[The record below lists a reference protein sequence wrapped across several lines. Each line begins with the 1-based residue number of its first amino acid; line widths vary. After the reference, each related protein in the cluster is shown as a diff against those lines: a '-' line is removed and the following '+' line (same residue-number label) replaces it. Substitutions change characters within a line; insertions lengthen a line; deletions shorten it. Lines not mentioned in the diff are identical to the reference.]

1 MSVPVMYTS
10 AGKALYKV
18 PSHVYRTRYVSK
30 LYIQVGI
37 FPTVNRHCYTY
48 TYVTTKAFY
57 C

>member
-18 PSHVYRTRYVSK
+18 PSHVYRTCYVSK